1 MSKNG
6 VCLNTDGSVRHDD
19 GFFAVRGIV
28 RDHDGKWL
36 FGFNRYLRIDLG
48 YDNVII
54 QSDCLEAVKDIQEGF
69 VEGFNSAP

>member
-36 FGFNRYLRIDLG
+36 FGFNRYLRSCSFFDAELWGIWMG
-48 YDNVII
+48 
-54 QSDCLEAVKDIQEGF
+54 
-69 VEGFNSAP
+69 

>member
-19 GFFAVRGIV
+19 GFFAVGGIV
-28 RDHDGKWL
+28 RDHDGKWV
-36 FGFNRYLRIDLG
+36 DLG

-54 QSDCLEAVKDIQEGF
+54 QSDCLEAIKERDLTLHRLREFINCCYVL
-69 VEGFNSAP
+69 VTR